1 MMVIAFLIGRII
13 FGGFFIMAGFNH
25 FAELDSM
32 SGYVKAKG
40 VPAPK
45 LAMGGSGA
53 LLILGG
59 LSLLLGFDPV
69 IGIILLIIFFLGVTP
84 VMHAFWKVDDPMARM
99 AERVNFM
106 KNLALVGALLM
117 LLALGTPWPYS
128 L

>member
-1 MMVIAFLIGRII
+1 MVIAFLIGRII
-13 FGGFFIMAGFNH
+13 FGGFFIMGGFNH
-25 FAELDSM
+25 FASLGSM

-45 LAMGGSGA
+45 LAMSGSGV

-84 VMHAFWKVDDPMARM
+84 MMHAFWKVGDPAARM

-106 KNLALVGALLM
+106 KNLALLGALLM
-117 LLALGTPWPYS
+117 MLVIPAPWPLS

>member
-1 MMVIAFLIGRII
+1 MMIAYLIGRII
-13 FGGFFIMAGFNH
+13 FAGFFIMAGFNH
-25 FAELDSM
+25 FASLNSM

-40 VPAPK
+40 VPAPS
-45 LAMGGSGA
+45 LAMGGSGV

-84 VMHAFWKVDDPMARM
+84 VMHAFWKVEDPAARM
-99 AERVNFM
+99 GERVNFM
-106 KNLALVGALLM
+106 KNVALIGALLM
-117 LLALGTPWPYS
+117 MLAIPSPWPFS